1 MTSKT
6 QYGNLYAGFVRIP
19 GYSTVVINQISVI
32 GRYELDLSQF
42 SIVPISS
49 EIIAIVVP
57 ETYSYRDQT
66 INSIAGYWCS
76 ARISVT

>member
-6 QYGNLYAGFVRIP
+6 QYGNLYAGFIRIP
-19 GYSTVVINQISVI
+19 GYSTVVINEIGVI
-32 GRYELDLSQF
+32 GRYALDSSQF

-57 ETYSYRDQT
+57 ETYSYENQN

-76 ARISVT
+76 ANISVT